1 MVAGAAFRMGD
12 MGGASLGD
20 VWDDLCHG
28 FVLCCTRPAT
38 TLSRWRYLESVKEG
52 AMTQNPTTNGDDL
65 DVPVSPKNLEE
76 CRDSAYFWVNALPE
90 YADRNQSRADF
101 WSILAGVL
109 AAITSLSIFPLLGQ
123 GSGILDKTIVS
134 AVALLSAVSALVPR
148 VKNYGEMAGTARVL
162 AAQYGSVYG
171 RLLDVVE
178 SGAKNQH
185 AAKVVVAEFDSIKAK
200 KDALRLL
207 RPWIRKRKHEKEQK
221 ERERAEAEAY
231 YAHLHAGEHTGH
243 T

>member
-1 MVAGAAFRMGD
+1 
-12 MGGASLGD
+12 
-20 VWDDLCHG
+20 
-28 FVLCCTRPAT
+28 
-38 TLSRWRYLESVKEG
+38 
-52 AMTQNPTTNGDDL
+52 MTQNPTTNGDDL
-65 DVPVSPKNLEE
+65 GVPVCMKNLAE

-90 YADRNQSRADF
+90 YADRNQSKADL

-109 AAITSLSIFPLLGQ
+109 AAITGLSIFPVLGQ
-123 GSGILDKTIVS
+123 GSGILVKTIVS
-134 AVALLSAVSALVPR
+134 AVALTSAVSALVPR

-185 AAKVVVAEFDSIKAK
+185 AAKVVVAQFDSIKAK

-207 RPWIRKRKHEKEQK
+207 TPWIRKRKQDKEQK
-221 ERERAEAEAY
+221 TRERVEAGAEY
-231 YAHLHAGEHTGH
+231 YANLQAGEHTRH